1 LFKRK
6 KKKETTATQDD
17 ITKAEIELHNF
28 LDYLDQRIREHW
40 EHLKEI
46 RRKINEAIKL
56 RDRILLEQLV
66 RAEEIAKKDLA
77 SLMAKR
83 RNLATLLRYFEKARE
98 NAVYYRIVQRV
109 AQAIRTLRTHYGIE
123 PEEVDKTIAEISENL
138 EGLVEVEEALTQP
151 LPEIGVSD
159 EKIKQR
165 VDELLQ
171 RGRIEEEE
179 ELLEKEIEKLGIG
192 TEESGKAGVK
202 KEQEK

>member
-1 LFKRK
+1 MFKRK
-6 KKKETTATQDD
+6 KKKETAATQDD

-98 NAVYYRIVQRV
+98 N
-109 AQAIRTLRTHYGIE
+109 
-123 PEEVDKTIAEISENL
+123 
-138 EGLVEVEEALTQP
+138 
-151 LPEIGVSD
+151 
-159 EKIKQR
+159 
-165 VDELLQ
+165 
-171 RGRIEEEE
+171 
-179 ELLEKEIEKLGIG
+179 
-192 TEESGKAGVK
+192 
-202 KEQEK
+202 